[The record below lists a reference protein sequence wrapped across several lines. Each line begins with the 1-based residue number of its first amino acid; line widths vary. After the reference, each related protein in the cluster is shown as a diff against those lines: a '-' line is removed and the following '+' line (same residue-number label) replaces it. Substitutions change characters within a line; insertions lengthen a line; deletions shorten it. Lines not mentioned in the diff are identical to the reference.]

1 MYFLCNLY
9 FAYLKILFLV
19 NFNVAISHTARLR
32 SIIFN
37 QERLKNSFS
46 LTKTHVVRK
55 GEHDGD
61 PSELHHAGDVSAV
74 RGRPVC
80 NESM

>member
-1 MYFLCNLY
+1 MFRIFKDFL
-9 FAYLKILFLV
+9 FFV
-19 NFNVAISHTARLR
+19 NFKVTMLARLR
-32 SIIFN
+32 SVIFN
-37 QERLKNSFS
+37 QERLKNTQLSS

-61 PSELHHAGDVSAV
+61 PPELHHSRDVSAV